1 MCMCAFDQDGF
12 THTVHTAHMSSSL
25 LPPPHHYQLQNH
37 DIAYN
42 CEVVK
47 PNNHTWAQRFKYKH
61 QCTNN
66 PVGKNGP
73 KQNGSRPERTKLINN
88 DMWLVQSANT
98 KQTFTLIWFSFFFFL
113 NNQEMWVSES
123 FLCALSVIQLIKSST
138 KPEPRLYVHIW
149 QNNHQIYKG
158 NHVSLVVGC
167 LPWWYWQ
174 DLYIVTISGKIIT
187 ILDTAVITI
196 SLVNIIIIITQ
207 YFTYSKSLIN

>member
-1 MCMCAFDQDGF
+1 MIGAKC
-12 THTVHTAHMSSSL
+12 
-25 LPPPHHYQLQNH
+25 
-37 DIAYN
+37 
-42 CEVVK
+42 
-47 PNNHTWAQRFKYKH
+47 KYK
-61 QCTNN
+61 TNFYID
-66 PVGKNGP
+66 
-73 KQNGSRPERTKLINN
+73 LI
-88 DMWLVQSANT
+88 L
-98 KQTFTLIWFSFFFFL
+98 FFL

-187 ILDTAVITI
+187 ILDTAFHHCQSCQHYNNYYTLFYIQQVINKLKVI
-196 SLVNIIIIITQ
+196 SAVCVV
-207 YFTYSKSLIN
+207 KEHV